1 MVGGFE
7 FVMGDECYTNKVT
20 MITISTT
27 AITTAELCQRWI
39 ELGSTVMLG
48 GHSLSVMMIYSR

>member
-7 FVMGDECYTNKVT
+7 FVMGDECYTNKVI

-27 AITTAELCQRWI
+27 AITTAECANAGLN
-39 ELGSTVMLG
+39 
-48 GHSLSVMMIYSR
+48 